1 MVNDRQRRNWDKIER
16 FEREV
21 KGMVY
26 EEGRGGRKHYDVVG
40 DVAVVKDVEVG
51 GGEGERVGAEIMER

>member
-51 GGEGERVGAEIMER
+51 GGGGGEGWG